1 MLKKLIRLNLDDLL
15 LWLAVEGGLFL
26 VIQIIIGCVMRFG
39 RPETSVTIS
48 CVLFPIVGGVLGVIA
63 GSVHIV
69 FSFDLALRFGQ
80 TRRRA
85 LGLALGVIS
94 FETAFAMALGGALAA
109 LERLLAPTL
118 WARLAE
124 RDGWAMGNLM
134 PIPED
139 MLVNGVPVSKKI
151 LLIEEFTLDWCWW
164 PLIFGASIVIGVIV
178 GALLYRFGSKGG
190 WVIWGI
196 CVAPMLLSQLLPK
209 GILTAGWLIP
219 LLTVLLLAA
228 FLWSVWYLLHAV
240 VRQ

>member
-1 MLKKLIRLNLDDLL
+1 MLKKLRRLNLDDLL

-48 CVLFPIVGGVLGVIA
+48 CVLFPIVGGVLGIIA
-63 GSVHIV
+63 GIVHIV

-94 FETAFAMALGGALAA
+94 FETAFAMALGGG
-109 LERLLAPTL
+109 
-118 WARLAE
+118 LAE

-151 LLIEEFTLDWCWW
+151 LLIEEFTLDWYWW

-209 GILTAGWLIP
+209 VILTAGWLIP

>member
-1 MLKKLIRLNLDDLL
+1 MLFR
-15 LWLAVEGGLFL
+15 
-26 VIQIIIGCVMRFG
+26 
-39 RPETSVTIS
+39 S
-48 CVLFPIVGGVLGVIA
+48 
-63 GSVHIV
+63 
-69 FSFDLALRFGQ
+69 
-80 TRRRA
+80 
-85 LGLALGVIS
+85 
-94 FETAFAMALGGALAA
+94 
-109 LERLLAPTL
+109 
-118 WARLAE
+118 
-124 RDGWAMGNLM
+124 
-134 PIPED
+134 
-139 MLVNGVPVSKKI
+139 GVPVSKKI
-151 LLIEEFTLDWCWW
+151 LLIEEFTLDWYWW